1 MKKINTLIIIAALF
15 IPVLI
20 NAQGISPG
28 KLAHTFS
35 IVARDAETGEIGVA
49 VQSHWF
55 AVGSD
60 VSWAEAGVG
69 AVATQSF
76 INPDIGP
83 EALKLMKRG
92 IPAPDVLDT
101 LMARDPGRD
110 FRQVAII
117 DRHGRVAAHTGSKCI
132 AFASN
137 IVGDQFS
144 VQANMMLNDRVVP
157 AMKKAFLASTGHL
170 ADRLMEALQAAQ
182 NAEGDIRGQ
191 QSAAILVVS
200 GTQTGKV
207 FSDKIVDIRVDDH
220 PQAIKEIARV
230 LKTQRAFM
238 HMSNGDLAVE
248 KGDTKGALREYAA
261 AEKMFPENLEMKYWR
276 AIAMVNAG
284 MLDEALPVFKEV
296 FARDINWKILTPR
309 LISNGILIIDSKG
322 LMKISSQ

>member
-1 MKKINTLIIIAALF
+1 MRKIVSVLTFTILISNIL
-15 IPVLI
+15 LS
-20 NAQGISPG
+20 AQNVSPSS
-28 KLAHTFS
+28 LAHTFS

-117 DRHGRVAAHTGSKCI
+117 DRHGRVAAHTGTKCI

-137 IVGDQFS
+137 LVGDQFS
-144 VQANMMLNDRVVP
+144 VQANMMLNDKVVP
-157 AMKKAFLASTGHL
+157 AMKKAFMASSGHL

-182 NAEGDIRGQ
+182 NAGGDIRGQ

-200 GTQTGKV
+200 GTQNGKV

-230 LKTQRAFM
+230 LKTQRAFE
-238 HMSNGDLAVE
+238 HMSKGDLAVE
-248 KGDTKGALREYAA
+248 LGDTESALQEYAA
-261 AEKMFPENLEMKYWR
+261 AEKMFPDNLEMKYWR

-296 FARDINWKILTPR
+296 FTRDINWKILTPR